1 MFSPVPE
8 PVKIGPEIQILQDLE
23 LKEHQVMI
31 YMLNKHPADCHI
43 FSVKKIN
50 HWIGSW
56 YLILTNVWDPDES
69 GFFHQT
75 GSESES
81 NCIICF

>member
-31 YMLNKHPADCHI
+31 
-43 FSVKKIN
+43 
-50 HWIGSW
+50 
-56 YLILTNVWDPDES
+56 
-69 GFFHQT
+69 
-75 GSESES
+75 
-81 NCIICF
+81 